1 MISFILLKSGNRLSR
16 ETLFKATKN
25 TEHMVTAQFSKK
37 KIIRVFVWHKIAEA
51 RKI

>member
-1 MISFILLKSGNRLSR
+1 MISFILLKSENGLSR

-37 KIIRVFVWHKIAEA
+37 KNNQSFCVA
-51 RKI
+51 